1 MAPNLWQF
9 QLYIIFNM
17 PIEICGKTREFENR
31 RGKNNR
37 NNNNENK
44 SDINKCWAYFLWQ
57 VCAALAALFFFV
69 TLAPEWPT
77 GLRVQFRVRD
87 SVSGLS
93 MPSNRRR
100 SLEELPSSSPTAVR
114 GGGQVLLLALA
125 GISLSL
131 SRISQMFTLSTPQSR
146 QAGTRQRPR
155 AKCHW
160 NFNVLMKMRAK
171 RKARAAKKK
180 RTNKNMLKILWNCY
194 KNSRAAVAAVA
205 VGVIAAVTDIVLI
218 DDVVVAV
225 AFDSRHELIMA
236 GCGF

>member
-31 RGKNNR
+31 RGKN

-77 GLRVQFRVRD
+77 GLRVQFRVRV

-100 SLEELPSSSPTAVR
+100 CLEELPSSSPTAVR
-114 GGGQVLLLALA
+114 GGRASAAL
-125 GISLSL
+125 GTCWHFSL
-131 SRISQMFTLSTPQSR
+131 SRAFLKCLPFRPRNPGR
-146 QAGTRQRPR
+146 QAPVN
-155 AKCHW
+155 APAPS
-160 NFNVLMKMRAK
+160 VIDILM
-171 RKARAAKKK
+171 
-180 RTNKNMLKILWNCY
+180 C
-194 KNSRAAVAAVA
+194 
-205 VGVIAAVTDIVLI
+205 
-218 DDVVVAV
+218 
-225 AFDSRHELIMA
+225 
-236 GCGF
+236 

>member
-1 MAPNLWQF
+1 MVPNLWQF

-31 RGKNNR
+31 RGKNN

-44 SDINKCWAYFLWQ
+44 LDINKCWAYFLWQ

-100 SLEELPSSSPTAVR
+100 CLEELPSSSPTAVR

-131 SRISQMFTLSTPQSR
+131 AHFSNVYPFDPAIPAGRHPSTPPR
-146 QAGTRQRPR
+146 QVSLT
-155 AKCHW
+155 
-160 NFNVLMKMRAK
+160 F
-171 RKARAAKKK
+171 
-180 RTNKNMLKILWNCY
+180 
-194 KNSRAAVAAVA
+194 
-205 VGVIAAVTDIVLI
+205 
-218 DDVVVAV
+218 
-225 AFDSRHELIMA
+225 
-236 GCGF
+236 